1 MNGYTPAPGFG
12 GEDRTTQRESWWTR
26 TPKRNMVDK
35 WIGGVC
41 SGLADYFGINS
52 TIVRLAMVF
61 SLLLPGPQ
69 LIFYIA
75 AWVIMPARKSWD
87 IA

>member
-1 MNGYTPAPGFG
+1 MNGYNASTPQ
-12 GEDRTTQRESWWTR
+12 QRESFWTR
-26 TPKRNMVDK
+26 TPKRNMVDR
-35 WIGGVC
+35 WICGVC
-41 SGLADYFGINS
+41 SGLADYFGINP

-87 IA
+87 YS